1 MARQPGPPHSG
12 RIRTVPPPLST
23 CRARYAQHVTF
34 LPRCRRTT
42 VDQAP
47 PEPISQ
53 ISPIP
58 SGDPSA
64 ATPVGRLAR
73 GGRPW
78 LVSWRLPW
86 LVLVGGTIL
95 AGVVS
100 QTTLL
105 PRTPGAVLIVGIVAT
120 LLLSGMA
127 RLAYEAQGRAFAGAA
142 AEERLRDFLDT
153 ASDLIEITAPDGQ
166 LLYANQAWRTTFG
179 YPDSEGPIV
188 STAVTITPEYA
199 DAYHDLRRRVL
210 AGERVPEFEGVFTT
224 RTRRRVVL
232 AVRATCGYENGQPV
246 AVRSML
252 RDVTPQRAAEEAQ
265 GRLVG
270 TLEATTDFVGIGNG
284 NGRGVYINRAGRR
297 MVGVGDDEDVSTLG
311 LSSILSPA
319 ARQHQIDVA
328 LPAAVRNGVWEGE
341 TTLQTRDG
349 REIPVSQVLVAH
361 KSAQGEEELRESE
374 ERFRR
379 LSDAAT
385 DGIAITRAGRFLEV
399 NRAWCRML
407 GYTEVELEHVPVA
420 VIVAPADRPRL
431 QNIISKNIAS
441 SHQVVC
447 VRKDGTMFE
456 AEATGTPINFKGTPA
471 RVTVMRDITQWK
483 RLDRMKSEF
492 VSTVS
497 HELRTP
503 LTSIR
508 GALGLLESGVGGALG
523 PQAQELV
530 RIGRG
535 NTERL
540 IRLISDM
547 LDLDKIEAGR
557 LDLHLSALM
566 PTEVVRTAV
575 DGIQVFAD
583 QFKVRIEERV
593 DAHRTFEGDHDRVIQ
608 VLTNLL
614 SNAVKF
620 SPPGSV
626 VTVHAFAGAVTA
638 PEPGSRTSASD
649 LTGRTTGRAPIR
661 IVVENPGP
669 GIAQNDLPLL
679 FRRFQQLDGS
689 DGRHHGGTG
698 LGLAISKA
706 IVEQHGGRIGVG
718 SEPGIKTTFWFELP
732 AAVAPSA
739 RPTPLNGVPAKIGE

>member
-1 MARQPGPPHSG
+1 VSRL
-12 RIRTVPPPLST
+12 VP
-23 CRARYAQHVTF
+23 
-34 LPRCRRTT
+34 
-42 VDQAP
+42 
-47 PEPISQ
+47 
-53 ISPIP
+53 
-58 SGDPSA
+58 
-64 ATPVGRLAR
+64 

-78 LVSWRLPW
+78 LVSWRVPW
-86 LVLVGGTIL
+86 LVLAGGTVL
-95 AGVVS
+95 AVVIS
-100 QTTLL
+100 QTALL
-105 PRTPGAVLIVGIVAT
+105 PRTPGAVLIVGVVAT

-127 RLAYEAQGRAFAGAA
+127 RLAYEAQARAAAGAA

-179 YPDSEGPIV
+179 YPESERSTV
-188 STAVTITPEYA
+188 SSAVTVTPEYA
-199 DAYHDLRRRVL
+199 EAYRDLRRRVL
-210 AGERVPEFEGVFTT
+210 AGEPVAEFEGVFTT
-224 RTRRRVVL
+224 RTKRRVVL

-265 GRLVG
+265 GRLVA

-284 NGRGVYINRAGRR
+284 KGRGVYINRAGRR
-297 MVGVGDDEDVSTLG
+297 MVGVGDEENVSTLG
-311 LSSILSPA
+311 LTTILSPA
-319 ARQHQIDVA
+319 ARQHQIDIA
-328 LPAAVRNGVWEGE
+328 LPTAVRNGVWEGE

-361 KSAQGEEELRESE
+361 KSSQGGVWFISTILRDISVQKRREEELRESE

-431 QNIISKNIAS
+431 HTIISKNLPS
-441 SHQVVC
+441 HHQVVC
-447 VRKDGTMFE
+447 VRKDGTTFE

-508 GALGLLESGVGGALG
+508 GALGLLESGVGGALT

-575 DGIQVFAD
+575 DGMQVFAD
-583 QFKVRIEERV
+583 QFQVRIEQRV

-626 VTVHAFAGAVTA
+626 VTVHAGAGAVSA
-638 PEPGSRTSASD
+638 PDPM
-649 LTGRTTGRAPIR
+649 GRTTGRASIR

-669 GIAQNDLPLL
+669 GIAPNDVPLL

-689 DGRHHGGTG
+689 DRRHHGGTG

-706 IVEQHGGRIGVG
+706 IVEQHGGRIGVE
-718 SEPGIKTTFWFELP
+718 SEPGVKTTFWFELP
-732 AAVAPSA
+732 AAAAASA
-739 RPTPLNGVPAKIGE
+739 RLSGAALAARE